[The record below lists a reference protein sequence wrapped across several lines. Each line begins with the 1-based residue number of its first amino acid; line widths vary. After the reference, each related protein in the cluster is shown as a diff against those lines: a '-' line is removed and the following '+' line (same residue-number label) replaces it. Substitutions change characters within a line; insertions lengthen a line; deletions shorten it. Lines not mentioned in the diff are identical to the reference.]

1 MTYRRI
7 IRTVAG
13 GVLFVY
19 GVTLA
24 GDYVLLSQ
32 SPHHEQRADSF
43 GLLATS
49 TASDGGFIGVQNAIS
64 GDEIEFPRFPSVTVR
79 KST

>member
-7 IRTVAG
+7 IRVVAG
-13 GVLFVY
+13 GVLLVY

-32 SPHHEQRADSF
+32 NPHHEQRADSF
-43 GLLATS
+43 GVLATS
-49 TASDGGFIGVQNAIS
+49 TASDSGFIAVQNAIS
-64 GDEIEFPRFPSVTVR
+64 GEEIKLPPRPGVR
-79 KST
+79 VIKIT

>member
-7 IRTVAG
+7 IRVVARG
-13 GVLFVY
+13 MLFVY

-24 GDYVLLSQ
+24 GDCVLLSQ

-49 TASDGGFIGVQNAIS
+49 TASDSGFIAVQNAIS
-64 GDEIEFPRFPSVTVR
+64 GEEVQLPPRPGVR
-79 KST
+79 IIKFT